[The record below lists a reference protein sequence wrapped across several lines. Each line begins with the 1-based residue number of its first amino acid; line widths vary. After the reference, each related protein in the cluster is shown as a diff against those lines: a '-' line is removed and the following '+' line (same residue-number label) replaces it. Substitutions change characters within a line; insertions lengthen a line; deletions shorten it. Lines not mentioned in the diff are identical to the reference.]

1 MSTGRWITFFM
12 GLLFAALGIWGLI
25 PAAGGVLLGVFAVN
39 TALCVTA
46 LAIAAL
52 LLYGTLNAG
61 ANQTIAGSMGLLL
74 VLMGVAGLLTNDLFG
89 LMPMNGWNIGLFLG
103 TGSVLII
110 DWLSPPAVQVNGTD
124 RLHDGI

>member
-1 MSTGRWITFFM
+1 MSTARWITFFM

-25 PAAGGVLLGVFAVN
+25 PAAGDVLLGVFAVN

-46 LAIAAL
+46 LVIAAL

-61 ANQTIAGSMGLLL
+61 ANQTIAGSLGLLL
-74 VLMGVAGLLTNDLFG
+74 VLIGAAGLLSSDLFG

-103 TGSVLII
+103 AGSVLII
-110 DWLSPPAVQVNGTD
+110 DWLSPPAAQVNGTG
-124 RLHDGI
+124 RRPLR